1 MMEWWNNDTNKT
13 NPNFLAQY
21 SNIPVV
27 QHSSSQ
33 PTLPIFQYSKKV
45 FMFKRVRYLFVKELI
60 QVLRDKRLRI
70 TLIFPPIFQLIVFGY
85 AANLDVKNIN
95 TAVRD
100 LDQTVESRELINR
113 FGSSKYFNIISY
125 PQTPKEIE
133 ALIKKGD
140 IILSIEI
147 PSDFSR
153 KLKKGDTATVQIILD
168 GTESNTAMI
177 SLGYLG
183 RILSEYSTMI
193 MIKRLNR
200 QGMVGF
206 EEAGVE
212 LEHRIWF
219 NPNAESRLF
228 YVPGVIASIAFLLPI
243 ILTAQAIVREREIGT
258 LEQIMVTPIRS
269 WELMLGKT
277 LPFAM
282 IGLADAIMI
291 ALIGVFWFEVPL
303 RGNPFI
309 LLLGSVFFLMSSVGI
324 GLFISTISSTQQ
336 QAQISTFFFMM
347 PAFILSGF
355 AFPLENMP
363 EWLQYITYANP
374 LRYFLII
381 IRGVFLKGNGLDIL
395 WPQMLALV
403 ILGGLTIFL
412 SSMRFQKR
420 LK

>member
-1 MMEWWNNDTNKT
+1 
-13 NPNFLAQY
+13 
-21 SNIPVV
+21 
-27 QHSSSQ
+27 
-33 PTLPIFQYSKKV
+33 
-45 FMFKRVRYLFVKELI
+45 MFGRVRYLFVKELI

-85 AANLDVKNIN
+85 AANLDVKHIN

-100 LDQTVESRELINR
+100 LDQSVESRELITR
-113 FGSSKYFNIISY
+113 FGSSKYFDIISY

-140 IILSIEI
+140 VILSIEI
-147 PSDFSR
+147 PSDFSK
-153 KLKKGDTATVQIILD
+153 KLKKGNTATVQIILD

-177 SLGYLG
+177 ALGYVG
-183 RILSEYSTMI
+183 RILSEYSTTI

-200 QGMVGF
+200 EGMVGF

-212 LEHRIWF
+212 LEQRIWF

-228 YVPGVIASIAFLLPI
+228 YVPGVIASIAFLIPI

-269 WELMLGKT
+269 WELMVGKT

-282 IGLADAIMI
+282 IGLVDAIMI

-303 RGNPFI
+303 RGNPLI
-309 LLLGSVFFLMSSVGI
+309 LLLGNVLFLMSSVGI

-395 WPQMLALV
+395 WSEMLALA
-403 ILGGLTIFL
+403 ILGGFMILL
-412 SSMRFQKR
+412 SSLRFQKR